1 MLGKKLHVKKG
12 DTVMVI
18 TGKDKDKTGKILGL
32 VPKKDGVLV
41 EGLNVVKRHTR
52 AKGNEAGGIVEKE
65 APLHISNVMVYCG
78 KCKKAVRTRINVHE
92 DGTKERLCTK
102 CGESF
107 DNN

>member
-12 DTVMVI
+12 DTVVVT
-18 TGKDKDKTGKILGL
+18 TGKDRNKTGKILQL

-52 AKGNEAGGIVEKE
+52 AKGNEPGGIVEKE
-65 APLHISNVMVYCG
+65 APVHISNVMVYCG
-78 KCKKAVRTRINVHE
+78 KCKKAVRTRIMVHE
-92 DGTKERLCTK
+92 DRSKERLCNK

>member
-12 DTVMVI
+12 DTVMI
-18 TGKDKDKTGKILGL
+18 TAGKDRNKTGKILQL

-41 EGLNVVKRHTR
+41 EGLNIVKRHTR

-65 APLHISNVMVYCG
+65 ASVHISNVMVYCG
-78 KCKKAVRTRINVHE
+78 KCNKAVRTRIMVHE
-92 DGTKERLCTK
+92 DGTKERLCVK